1 MNKELKECIEF
12 LQVAN
17 LSNDQRY
24 CVDVLIKELK
34 DCRMKCHAN
43 MKTALSLKRQL
54 IASKGDNQ

>member
-1 MNKELKECIEF
+1 MNKELKECIMF

-34 DCRMKCHAN
+34 DYRMKCDTN
-43 MKTALSLKRQL
+43 MKTALSLTRQL
-54 IASKGDNQ
+54 IASKGDNR